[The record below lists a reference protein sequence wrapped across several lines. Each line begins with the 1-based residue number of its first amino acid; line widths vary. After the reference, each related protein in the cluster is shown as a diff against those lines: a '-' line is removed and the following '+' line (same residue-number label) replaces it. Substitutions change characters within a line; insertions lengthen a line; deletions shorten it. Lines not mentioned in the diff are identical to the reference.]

1 MFDVGFLN
9 NIQYIVKYPK
19 NYDETKKYP
28 VIFFLHGSGSRGTD
42 AYAIRKNDFFVVT
55 EYLESFDFITVAPM
69 CHEDTWF
76 DVWESLRALALAV
89 PDMPFCDDRRIYCI
103 GVSMGGYAAWQ
114 LGMSLPQVFAA
125 MVPICGGGMYWNAER
140 LKSIAV
146 WAFHGSDD
154 STVLCE
160 ESKKMVNKAQSKGCN
175 AKLTIFEGV
184 GHNAWDPTWKCE
196 EMWHW
201 LFDQRKQCQE
211 EIKNEYSDVIKFG

>member
-140 LKSIAV
+140 LKNVPI

-154 STVLCE
+154 TLVYPE
-160 ESKKMVNKAQSKGCN
+160 ESAKMVSAVN
-175 AKLTIFEGV
+175 ACGGDARLTVYEGI
-184 GHNAWDPTWKCE
+184 GHTV
-196 EMWHW
+196 W
-201 LFDQRKQCQE
+201 LDV
-211 EIKNEYSDVIKFG
+211 YSDAAVFEWLLSHEKWREK